1 MVTVIDPS
9 VLSQAQRHA
18 AAMWTGMSRRSVPR
32 WPSPG
37 AMAVSLDPRTR
48 QTPALTLIDDNL
60 VRLHNTPDARLII
73 SMPPQEGKSQR
84 TSRRF
89 PLWVLT
95 QNPDT
100 RIAIASYEAR
110 VARRWGRATRDD
122 ITQHGH
128 DLGLKVRDDLS
139 AQHEW
144 QLAGHD
150 GGVYTVGVGG
160 ALTGRAVDCIS
171 GDMHIECEYG
181 RITADTAFAR
191 GITQILAFDH
201 TAGRAVWRRVEAS
214 RRLPSREVVEIRT
227 QAGRVLTCTPD
238 HRVHTSGGY
247 VPAGDLRP
255 GETLLVL
262 VDAPRMPMRSDMARQ
277 QSGHQESYRAGQPAL
292 LLNVLRDR
300 RHRRI
305 AAFTKLLSLRGTS
318 SEIPQ
323 DHVLRGLPGSTA
335 GECSCD
341 ARLPAMRKVI
351 PSAIDSHGLLLAHVC
366 ERRSLGADDRTR
378 KLALQDG
385 NELREMV
392 PVDEAAYSRT
402 RRSSVRGLLAGFFD
416 HIRTLGQD
424 SGEVHAGDTPH
435 QRGRAGQQTSEPDHA
450 LHDMSRRAPQVERD
464 TVAVVLRSGARK
476 VDVYDFQVEGT
487 HNFFAEGVLVH
498 NCMVIDDPVKDR
510 AQAESKIYRERVWDW
525 WTDVASTRLAP
536 GAPCVLILTRW
547 HHDDLAAR
555 LLATDT
561 GWELLNIPAQA
572 DHDPSKGE
580 TDPLGRE
587 PGEFMISAR
596 GRTQEQW
603 EARKAAAGPRTWAS
617 LYQGSP
623 SPNQGGVFPTTW
635 TTDPHPI
642 WVTREDGARWVPGAD
657 EVIQSWDLAFKDADT
672 SDYVAW
678 GVWARIGTQAH
689 LVDVG
694 HARLDFTATLVKVR
708 EITARWPQAVGKLVE
723 DKANGPAVINTLR
736 SEIPGIIP
744 VEPQG
749 SKYSRAVAASP
760 FAHAGNIV
768 LPDPAHTPAVVDLLD
783 EARDFPNGKHDDL
796 VDQLTQAA
804 NQLLLHPILTGTGD
818 VLTPQDL
825 FTMTDDPHAYLGG
838 Y

>member
-1 MVTVIDPS
+1 MTAS
-9 VLSQAQRHA
+9 LSPWEA
-18 AAMWTGMSRRSVPR
+18 AARAFEPPPPPR
-32 WPSPG
+32 WPTPG
-37 AMAVSLDPRTR
+37 ALAQTLDPRTK
-48 QTPALTLIDDNL
+48 QTPALELIDQEL
-60 VRLHNTPDARLII
+60 VAAFREPDSRLII

-84 TSRRF
+84 ASRWF
-89 PLWVLT
+89 PLWALT
-95 QNPDT
+95 QNPDL
-100 RIAIASYEAR
+100 RVAIASYEAG
-110 VARRWGRATRDD
+110 VARRWGRAIRDD
-122 ITQHGH
+122 ITGH
-128 DLGLKVRDDLS
+128 ASQLGLRIRDDLA

-144 QLAGHD
+144 QLAGAD
-150 GGVYTVGVGG
+150 GGVYTAGVGG

-181 RITADTAFAR
+181 RITADAAFAR

-277 QSGHQESYRAGQPAL
+277 QSGHQESYRAGLPAL

-305 AAFTKLLSLRGTS
+305 AAFTKLRSLRGTS

-392 PVDEAAYSRT
+392 PVDEATYSRT

-424 SGEVHAGDTPH
+424 SGEVRAGDTPH

-450 LHDMSRRAPQVERD
+450 LHDMPRRAPQVERD

-498 NCMVIDDPVKDR
+498 NCMIIDDPVKDR
-510 AQAESKIYRERVWDW
+510 EQADSVTYRRRVWDW
-525 WTDVASTRLAP
+525 WTDVASARLAP
-536 GAPCVLILTRW
+536 GAPAIVILTRW

-555 LLATDT
+555 LLKSDT
-561 GWELLNIPAQA
+561 GWEALNIPAQCE
-572 DHDPSKGE
+572 DPA
-580 TDPLGRE
+580 TDPLGR
-587 PGEFMISAR
+587 PTGVFMDSAR
-596 GRTQEQW
+596 GRTTEQW
-603 EARKAAAGPRTWAS
+603 EARKKAAGAATWAS
-617 LYQGSP
+617 LYQGHPTPATGGLFP
-623 SPNQGGVFPTTW
+623 STGW
-635 TTDPHPI
+635 TTYGNRLWI
-642 WVTREDGARWVPGAD
+642 DGDDGTCWIPNID
-657 EVIQSWDLAFKDADT
+657 HDSELIQSWDLAFKDKAT
-672 SDYVAW
+672 SDWVV
-678 GVWARIGTQAH
+678 GQVWLRRGTTCF
-689 LVDVG
+689 LVDQVRG
-694 HARLDFTATLVKVR
+694 RWSFTETCQQIRNLA
-708 EITARWPQAVGKLVE
+708 ARWPQALRKLVE
-723 DKANGPAVINTLR
+723 DKANGPAVIDALHGVVAGL
-736 SEIPGIIP
+736 IPIEPDGGKLARAQAITP
-744 VEPQG
+744 LVEAGDVRLP
-749 SKYSRAVAASP
+749 ATELAPWVADLTTEA
-760 FAHAGNIV
+760 AHF
-768 LPDPAHTPAVVDLLD
+768 PA
-783 EARDFPNGKHDDL
+783 GKHDDQ
-796 VDQLTQAA
+796 VDALTQAL
-804 NQLLLHPILTGTGD
+804 NYLITRIPKVTYTTGMVFLD
-818 VLTPQDL
+818 
-825 FTMTDDPHAYLGG
+825 
-838 Y
+838 

>member
-1 MVTVIDPS
+1 MVTVIDPG

-18 AAMWTGMSRRSVPR
+18 AAMWTGMSHRSVPR

-100 RIAIASYEAR
+100 RIAIASYEAG

-160 ALTGRAVDCIS
+160 ALTGRAVD
-171 GDMHIECEYG
+171 
-181 RITADTAFAR
+181 
-191 GITQILAFDH
+191 L
-201 TAGRAVWRRVEAS
+201 
-214 RRLPSREVVEIRT
+214 
-227 QAGRVLTCTPD
+227 
-238 HRVHTSGGY
+238 
-247 VPAGDLRP
+247 
-255 GETLLVL
+255 
-262 VDAPRMPMRSDMARQ
+262 
-277 QSGHQESYRAGQPAL
+277 
-292 LLNVLRDR
+292 
-300 RHRRI
+300 
-305 AAFTKLLSLRGTS
+305 
-318 SEIPQ
+318 
-323 DHVLRGLPGSTA
+323 
-335 GECSCD
+335 
-341 ARLPAMRKVI
+341 
-351 PSAIDSHGLLLAHVC
+351 
-366 ERRSLGADDRTR
+366 
-378 KLALQDG
+378 
-385 NELREMV
+385 
-392 PVDEAAYSRT
+392 
-402 RRSSVRGLLAGFFD
+402 
-416 HIRTLGQD
+416 
-424 SGEVHAGDTPH
+424 
-435 QRGRAGQQTSEPDHA
+435 
-450 LHDMSRRAPQVERD
+450 
-464 TVAVVLRSGARK
+464 
-476 VDVYDFQVEGT
+476 
-487 HNFFAEGVLVH
+487 
-498 NCMVIDDPVKDR
+498 MVIDDPVKDR
-510 AQAESKIYRERVWDW
+510 AQAESKTYRDRVWDW
-525 WTDVASTRLAP
+525 WTDTAATRLAP

-572 DHDPSKGE
+572 DHDPGKGE

-596 GRTQEQW
+596 GRTREQW

-617 LYQGSP
+617 LYQGAP

-635 TTDPHPI
+635 GTDPHPI
-642 WVTREDGARWVPGAD
+642 WVAREDGARWVPGAD

-694 HARLDFTATLVKVR
+694 HARLDFTTTLAKVR
-708 EITARWPQAVGKLVE
+708 EITARWPQSVGKLVE

-749 SKYSRAVAASP
+749 SKYSRAVAVSP
-760 FAHAGNIV
+760 FAHAGNII
-768 LPDPAHTPAVVDLLD
+768 LPDPAHTPAVVDLID

-804 NQLLLHPILTGTGD
+804 NQLLLHPILTGAGD

-825 FTMTDDPHAYLGG
+825 FTMTDDPHDYLGG